1 MRCEDECFSSGLA
14 PFVLGDLQSPR
25 QSLRICYPRGS
36 GDPQLFLLVD
46 PEIHKDRGVH
56 PHSCAGRTPTVGYS
70 FMKEESNKNNRG
82 CVLFHLFALPS
93 HKNTLTMNY
102 QEILTHIYEEIQPF
116 AKEGKQADYIPALAK
131 VDPDQF
137 GICIHTIDG
146 ETFALQKAETRFS
159 IQSIS
164 KVFALAMCLGLEGD
178 ELWKRMGKEPSG
190 TAFNSLIQ
198 LEEEHGIPRNPFI
211 NAGAIVMADILLT
224 RLQYPRKEFIT
235 FIRTL
240 CGNKTVNYNEEVAA
254 SERSQGYLNAAI
266 ANMLKYHHNIDNDIE
281 EVLHFYFQ
289 MCSVEMSC
297 HELSKAFL
305 AFANHKQPFDYAGIQ
320 LTSSQVKRMNAIMQT
335 FGFYDEAGEF
345 SYLVGL
351 PGKSGVGG
359 GIVAIYPSR
368 YSVAVW
374 SPRLNSKGN
383 SVMGMKAL
391 ELLTTET
398 KESIF

>member
-1 MRCEDECFSSGLA
+1 
-14 PFVLGDLQSPR
+14 
-25 QSLRICYPRGS
+25 
-36 GDPQLFLLVD
+36 
-46 PEIHKDRGVH
+46 
-56 PHSCAGRTPTVGYS
+56 
-70 FMKEESNKNNRG
+70 
-82 CVLFHLFALPS
+82 
-93 HKNTLTMNY
+93 MNY
-102 QEILTHIYEEIQPF
+102 QEILAHIFEEIQPF

-146 ETFALQKAETRFS
+146 ETFALQKADTRFS

-164 KVFALAMCLGLEGD
+164 KVFSLAMCLSLEGD

-190 TAFNSLIQ
+190 TAFNSLVQ
-198 LEEEHGIPRNPFI
+198 LEVEHGIPRNPFI
-211 NAGAIVMADILLT
+211 NAGAIVMSDILLS
-224 RLQYPRKEFIT
+224 RLANPQQEYIT
-235 FIRTL
+235 FVRTL
-240 CGNKTVNYNEEVAA
+240 CGNDTVDYNEEVAA

-266 ANMLKYHHNIDNDIE
+266 ANMLKYHHNIENNIE
-281 EVLHFYFQ
+281 DVLHFYFL

-297 HELSKAFL
+297 YELSKAFL
-305 AFANHKQPFDYAGIQ
+305 AFANHREPFDYAGTR

-335 FGFYDEAGEF
+335 CGFYDEAGEF

-374 SPRLNSKGN
+374 SPRLNDKGN
-383 SVMGMKAL
+383 SIMGMKAL